1 MYHLNYYD
9 CQGAGALAILV
20 MAFTAGVGWRRQG
33 WDDDNPVADSL
44 AKMWIVFQPLLF
56 SLIGAEIQVTS
67 NTIKRILKPC
77 VFCTG
82 AGHVPVHS
90 GLGLPGAGG
99 RTLHPAAGSIL
110 SSLWGKVRTKEFQ
123 NF

>member
-1 MYHLNYYD
+1 
-9 CQGAGALAILV
+9 

-67 NTIKRILKPC
+67 NFRDHYNLVCRCWTCPC
-77 VFCTG
+77 PLSAG
-82 AGHVPVHS
+82 AAWCWWQDSPPGCWQHS
-90 GLGLPGAGG
+90 
-99 RTLHPAAGSIL
+99 
-110 SSLWGKVRTKEFQ
+110 
-123 NF
+123 

>member
-1 MYHLNYYD
+1 M
-9 CQGAGALAILV
+9 

-67 NTIKRILKPC
+67 NTIKRG
-77 VFCTG
+77 V
-82 AGHVPVHS
+82 
-90 GLGLPGAGG
+90 
-99 RTLHPAAGSIL
+99 
-110 SSLWGKVRTKEFQ
+110 
-123 NF
+123 

>member
-1 MYHLNYYD
+1 M
-9 CQGAGALAILV
+9 

-67 NTIKRILKPC
+67 NFKDHYNFLSTAQVLDMSLSTVGWGC
-77 VFCTG
+77 LVLV
-82 AGHVPVHS
+82 AGLSTRLLAAFLAVS
-90 GLGLPGAGG
+90 GG
-99 RTLHPAAGSIL
+99 R
-110 SSLWGKVRTKEFQ
+110 
-123 NF
+123 